1 MVEEC
6 NSKLENVFMEQ
17 LENSKSEYPLLLKV
31 LLAIGALFLGSLIIL
46 VLSIILSMFT
56 YVYGM
61 SNLLGFIVAMEQIG
75 LLMLVLSIA
84 LGGGV
89 SIIGLTMRSLTPAMD
104 SQTQYEKQK
113 NKNRAYDIRD
123 EGLTVDDVLS
133 DLSMQEREL
142 LTEKL
147 AESRLAIRD
156 DGTLIPLEQAES
168 MVKVERFIDG

>member
-1 MVEEC
+1 
-6 NSKLENVFMEQ
+6 MEQ

-31 LLAIGALFLGSLIIL
+31 LLAVAALFLGSLIVL
-46 VLSIILSMFT
+46 VLSIILSMVT
-56 YVYGM
+56 YIYGL
-61 SNLLGFIVAMEQIG
+61 SNLLGITVAMEQIG
-75 LLMLVLSIA
+75 LLILGLSIA

-89 SIIGLTMRSLTPAMD
+89 SIIGLTMRSISPSMD

-123 EGLTVDDVLS
+123 DGLTVDDVLD

-147 AESRLAIRD
+147 AKSRLAIRD
-156 DGTLIPLEQAES
+156 DGTLIPLEQAETT
-168 MVKVERFIDG
+168 VKVERFIDG